1 MAMDSSLVNKER
13 VGLSYAVDNGQA
25 GFSYIGR
32 AGKTVLSCLTSVVKK
47 PGEIVGSLYRKGMDS
62 SLARYAKEGVSYL
75 SSKVQPVVHYAAQH
89 PKAVKILAGSLA
101 AYGLAYAIERAY
113 DKLTNT
119 QAVSAKKFKTAL
131 KEFLICHRIYEL
143 QVEYVVRRA
152 NFFGPMLVGAQAL
165 QPLSNKRL
173 WSRSTEDALGASN
186 IAFSLMRGVFGY
198 AVDKCVRSLAYAP
211 CTSWINTLRKRK
223 LEADKKFEIVK
234 QCIRDEQISMSDLQ
248 ECPLDIAEKLYDYM
262 SDLPIVPEKYQA
274 KKQDFIGG
282 IPSEVARVITK
293 INLYNYVQS
302 KLVEE
307 NVEETRQTEAK
318 SNLIELPRGIF
329 LLGDPGLGK
338 SRMAQHIAFTTDC
351 PIINVT
357 GAELKN
363 KWVGG
368 SAEKVATIYEEAAKL
383 AEQVNRPAIVF
394 IDEADTILRDRES
407 GQLESGTKD
416 VQQEIMTMLFTYMD
430 SPKVVKNVITIIASN
445 MDQGFFDKAFITRT
459 QRINY
464 VIHMQYPLKDVVI
477 EQVKFFAK
485 QSPQTQELGEA
496 SNNVLEELLEARRHT
511 RWFTPDSLKG
521 LIKAAIDCATLR
533 IEKSIN
539 EKYEPLLAAAKKQQD
554 LDEKLENRLKKD
566 FNEELLTRLN
576 MLKVTKDDLEQALD
590 EICARLPVRP
600 KSIDDAVAETKKAQE
615 QKDKAGGVP
624 TPAATPAPVP
634 APVEPKPTVGL
645 HGPELQQAIRQ
656 AILQAFQGL
665 IPGQQTPGVQAPAAS
680 QQAHQQQAPVEQPEV
695 AGHVHSSGL
704 AGFDQKDTVS
714 TDDGSSI
721 NATNFPVYTY
731 YCE

>member
-1 MAMDSSLVNKER
+1 MAMDSSLVNKGR

-25 GFSYIGR
+25 GLSYIGR
-32 AGKTVLSCLTSVVKK
+32 AGKTALSYLTSVVKK

-62 SLARYAKEGVSYL
+62 SLARYAKEGLSYL
-75 SSKVQPVVHYAAQH
+75 SSKIRPVVHYAAQH

-101 AYGLAYAIERAY
+101 AYGMAYAIERAY

-119 QAVSAKKFKTAL
+119 QTVSAKKFKTAMSD
-131 KEFLICHRIYEL
+131 FLICHRAYEM
-143 QVEYVVRRA
+143 QVERVARRA

-173 WSRSTEDALGASN
+173 WSRSTEDALGSSN

-198 AVDKCVRSLAYAP
+198 AVDKCVRSLAYVP

-223 LEADKKFEIVK
+223 LKADEKFEIVK

-248 ECPLDIAEKLYDYM
+248 EYPVDIAEKLYDYM
-262 SDLPIVPEKYQA
+262 SDFPLVPEKYQA
-274 KKQDFIGG
+274 KKQDIIGG
-282 IPSEVARVITK
+282 IPNEVARVIAK

-307 NVEETRQTEAK
+307 NVEETHQTEAK
-318 SNLIELPRGIF
+318 SNSIELPRGIF
-329 LLGDPGLGK
+329 LLGNPGLGK
-338 SRMAQHIAFTTDC
+338 SCMAQHIAYTTDC
-351 PIINVT
+351 PIINVA

-383 AEQVNRPAIVF
+383 AEQFNRPAIVF

-430 SPKVVKNVITIIASN
+430 SPKAVKNIITIIASN

-464 VIHMQYPLKDVVI
+464 VIHMQYPLKDAVI
-477 EQVKFFAK
+477 ELVKFFAK

-496 SNNVLEELLEARRHT
+496 SNKVLEKLLEERRHT
-511 RWFTPDSLKG
+511 HWFTPDSLKG

-539 EKYEPLLAAAKKQQD
+539 AKYEVLLAAVKKQPNWD
-554 LDEKLENRLKKD
+554 DKLENELKKA
-566 FNEELLTRLN
+566 FNEELLTKLN
-576 MLKVTKDDLEQALD
+576 ELKVTEDDLTQALD
-590 EICARLPVRP
+590 EICARLPVRQQ
-600 KSIDDAVAETKKAQE
+600 SIDDAVAEAKKAQE

-624 TPAATPAPVP
+624 APMPAAS
-634 APVEPKPTVGL
+634 EGPKAAV
-645 HGPELQQAIRQ
+645 HGPDLQQAIQQ
-656 AILQAFQGL
+656 ALLQTFRGL
-665 IPGQQTPGVQAPAAS
+665 IPGQQVPGVQVPQAS
-680 QQAHQQQAPVEQPEV
+680 QQDHHVPPE
-695 AGHVHSSGL
+695 ASHVHSSGL
-704 AGFDQKDTVS
+704 AGLDQMHTVNMAS
-714 TDDGSSI
+714 VAYAGQAHI
-721 NATNFPVYTY
+721 PEKAHRCH
-731 YCE
+731 CE